1 MTILMRL
8 RTVRPVVTAIGVV
21 GAAAATPVAV
31 VPKHEHARRQ
41 TMVKTTVAVQVI
53 VNLVQIIQDA
63 LLAVMGRGPT
73 VEMLL

>member
-1 MTILMRL
+1 
-8 RTVRPVVTAIGVV
+8 
-21 GAAAATPVAV
+21 
-31 VPKHEHARRQ
+31 
-41 TMVKTTVAVQVI
+41 MVKTTVAVQVI